1 MFEVKIMTLYRHN
14 NEKGM
19 ALVICLLIMV
29 VAAMIGIGVA
39 TDSTTSGRIA
49 LNQRLMARDFYI
61 ADGTNQIEVP
71 KIATDSSLGV
81 SNISSGSTLKND
93 VEETISDITD
103 DPPKYLARIRYHFY
117 RPTKKAG
124 FSFNLFNSYYFSTRT
139 RSIRAGVNKASVN
152 TVQSKIG
159 PKI

>member
-1 MFEVKIMTLYRHN
+1 MTLYRHN

-49 LNQRLMARDFYI
+49 FNQRLMARDFHI

-71 KIATDSSLGV
+71 KISTDPNLGV
-81 SNISSGSTLKND
+81 SNIATSITLRD
-93 VEETISDITD
+93 DYTDDYDRTVTDITN
-103 DPPKYLARIRYHFY
+103 DPPKYRSKIRYHFY
-117 RPTKKAG
+117 RPTLKAG
-124 FSFNLFNSYYFSTRT
+124 YSLNMFNSYYFSTQTQTRRKQIGRT
-139 RSIRAGVNKASVN
+139 RVE
-152 TVQSKIG
+152 TVQSKFG